1 MAALSNS
8 PPSTT
13 RPLTQNYGTISPGD
27 EVCENLIQRIERIRF
42 LDLNTFEG
50 IATFTP

>member
-13 RPLTQNYGTISPGD
+13 RPLTQNYGTILGD